1 MRWTIGELRV
11 RYLGGELSPRE
22 VVRML
27 AEKAEADRA
36 WNVWITP
43 PDPERLEPYL
53 RRLESTNP
61 AEAPL
66 WGVPFAVK
74 DNIDVAGMPTT
85 AACPA
90 FSYVPERNA
99 VAVERLVAAGAVPLG
114 KTNLDQFATGLVGTR
129 SPYGETR
136 NALRPELISGG
147 SSSGSAVAVALGHA
161 VFALSTDTAGSGRVP
176 ASLNGVYGFKPA
188 RGAWPTVGVVPAC
201 RSLDCVGVFTA
212 TAEDALAVDRVVRGP
227 DPGDAWARRLSFPA
241 PAGPS
246 RVLIPDRP
254 PVFFGPFAKKY
265 AAAWEAAL
273 ERAAQMGVP
282 VEKIDLAMFDEASE
296 LLYDGPWIAERWAA
310 LGDFVGGRSEAV
322 FSVTRDVLST
332 GAPGRYD
339 AVDLFRAVYR
349 LRKLR
354 RDVRKLLENAVLL
367 LPTCGGTWTIDEVRR
382 EPFATNRALG
392 RYTHFCNLLDLS
404 ALTCPAGEADERL
417 PFGVTWYALAEQ
429 ESLLF
434 GAEAMFRGRE
444 PYGLYGR
451 SESGGGT
458 GDEVELVVCG
468 LHMRGFP
475 LEQQMS
481 AYKAR
486 WLGESR
492 TAPVY
497 RMVVLP
503 LDPPRPG
510 LVRVSGGG
518 ASVVVERWAIPVESL
533 GRLVESVPP
542 PLVVGKVELEDGR
555 TVCGFLCEAWAAESA
570 EDITRYGGFRAYCES
585 LGRREGVWNDRA

>member
-1 MRWTIGELRV
+1 
-11 RYLGGELSPRE
+11 
-22 VVRML
+22 
-27 AEKAEADRA
+27 
-36 WNVWITP
+36 
-43 PDPERLEPYL
+43 
-53 RRLESTNP
+53 
-61 AEAPL
+61 
-66 WGVPFAVK
+66 VK

-99 VAVERLVAAGAVPLG
+99 VVVERLVAAGAVPLG

-147 SSSGSAVAVALGHA
+147 SSSGSAAAVALGHA

-176 ASLNGVYGFKPA
+176 AALNGVYGFKPA

-227 DPGDAWARRLSFPA
+227 DPGDAWARRLSVPV

-246 RVLIPDRP
+246 RVLIPDRT
-254 PVFFGPFAKKY
+254 PVFFGPFAKEY
-265 AAAWEAAL
+265 ASAWEAAAK
-273 ERAAQMGVP
+273 RAARMGVP
-282 VEKIDLAMFDEASE
+282 VEKIDLALFDEASA
-296 LLYDGPWIAERWAA
+296 LLYDGPWVAERWAA
-310 LGDFVGGRSEAV
+310 LGDFVGGRPEAV

-339 AVDLFRAVYR
+339 AVDLFRAMHR
-349 LRKLR
+349 LRELR
-354 RDVRKLLENAVLL
+354 RDVRRLLENAVLL

-382 EPFATNRALG
+382 EPFATNRSLG

-404 ALTCPAGEADERL
+404 ALTCPAGEAGERL

-434 GAEAMFRGRE
+434 GAEAMFRGRMFR
-444 PYGLYGR
+444 GR
-451 SESGGGT
+451 EAGGRTNDAGGETGGAEKETDSAAGWPDDAGRRPDGT
-458 GDEVELVVCG
+458 VGEEVELAVCG

-475 LEQQMS
+475 LERQML
-481 AYKAR
+481 ACGAT

-492 TAPVY
+492 TAPFY
-497 RMVVLP
+497 RMVILP

-518 ASVVVERWAIPVESL
+518 ASVAVERWSVPVESL

-555 TVCGFLCEAWAAESA
+555 YVCGFLCEHWAAEAA

-585 LGRREGVWNDRA
+585 LGRRDRTWNDRE